1 MGTDRKDRVWSSVV
15 ERLERTDL
23 YLLGKRQH
31 KERKDTTLV
40 IVFDTAVTLLE
51 VLFIQRTACG
61 NLVSEVTIHHLHLL
75 EKNKNKKK
83 KPFATIFLH
92 TEIKL
97 VKMQN
102 NMSNFRTTWVISRAI
117 PLLTYSSLCILAL
130 LLWPSLREIFS
141 SLRVHSPTHSTAP
154 VASANVPHVWT
165 LQLSFMDVTTG
176 GVVHKHGGGGLEVFA
191 TLS

>member
-1 MGTDRKDRVWSSVV
+1 MGTDRKDRVRSSVV

-83 KPFATIFLH
+83 KP
-92 TEIKL
+92 
-97 VKMQN
+97 
-102 NMSNFRTTWVISRAI
+102 
-117 PLLTYSSLCILAL
+117 LCNY
-130 LLWPSLREIFS
+130 FF
-141 SLRVHSPTHSTAP
+141 THRNQVGKDAE
-154 VASANVPHVWT
+154 
-165 LQLSFMDVTTG
+165 QY
-176 GVVHKHGGGGLEVFA
+176 E
-191 TLS
+191 